1 MGSTRIDAPQIDP
14 INVAQQIKDTSRAYR
29 QATPDIIAAERELR
43 GPMQQLALQDAQTA
57 LMGGVTPGM
66 LRDRDAAEQ
75 QLQTAQRGRASAEQ
89 DIQGDIDRLSS
100 KGDTYDDSAE
110 LARLRNLK
118 DEYADALASD
128 SENEK
133 LKKALQTVR
142 VELGEDVP
150 DFHGTGNVGK
160 GFTPERRQE
169 RFGNSQKE
177 RDAQEVENLASS
189 LQSLKESGDLS
200 DDAIATLEGNF
211 NAAAD
216 SVLDANPGMLELSR
230 RAVESQAR
238 VGRRLKDAAAKGE
251 FQTISELAPDL
262 VDLYRKSDPGSQNLA
277 DIASERAEQLSTQSP
292 SEAQK
297 SFNTLATSLSERG
310 DPTTQAQAGVGA
322 AREGLQAAGANL
334 GAAQTG
340 LASLAE
346 TVGQRVP
353 GGDLGTAAREGIQ
366 ALLGGAA
373 MGQTGDQQ
381 TVAQQIGQLLQG
393 PQAGAAEQRLLDVAG
408 QGPSAAEQQLLQAA
422 GGPASAEAQALG
434 QFGQQ
439 ALQGGQR
446 AASGVEQ
453 ALQQQALQ
461 QLGFQAAGASPE
473 EQAIQQ
479 RIGGLVADAG
489 TLSSAQRR
497 QGEQEG
503 LALGVKQGRVRD
515 LSTVANVQ
523 DRLAEARKADEVQ
536 DLMTAQQ
543 LIGQQQ
549 AMQQSRTAEELQRM
563 GMGGQFAGQSEALAQ
578 GRLAEERALQ
588 QMGVGAAGTAAGLQ
602 AQQAGL
608 QQQALQAAGGMAGQ
622 RAGQAQQAL
631 GAAGSLE
638 QSRLSQQLQ
647 GTGLAQN
654 IAQAGFA
661 SDMAG
666 REQQL
671 RELGMGS
678 QEAARFAQ
686 QQAQQDAMQGQII
699 GQQAG
704 LAGQQAAFAGQEA
717 SLAGQQFAQQAGI
730 EQQQFQQQA
739 QRDSALAS
747 LFGQQAGMEQQQFAQ
762 QQAGLGQ
769 AFQMQRAMGPD
780 VGAFFGRPASQAE
793 GLQVLGMGQQQAQ
806 YGTTPQATDPMLG
819 VNMALQQQ
827 ANQAGLDAA
836 AMSASAQA
844 QGGLMSGIGSIAGAA
859 LGGPV
864 GGFGSALGGALF
876 GKNPPCWVAREVY
889 GQNNPMWLLFR
900 GWLFDEAP
908 SWFRK
913 IYIKHGERFAEF
925 ISNKP
930 FIKSF
935 IRKWMTSIVK
945 KHYK

>member
-14 INVAQQIKDTSRAYR
+14 INVAQQIKDTSRAYSE
-29 QATPDIIAAERELR
+29 AAPDIIAAEGRIR
-43 GPMQQLALQDAQTA
+43 PAMQQLALDDAQTA
-57 LMGGVTPGM
+57 LMGGVTRATSEA
-66 LRDRDAAEQ
+66 RD
-75 QLQTAQRGRASAEQ
+75 TAQQNLERTQQERRSAESR
-89 DIQGDIDRLSS
+89 IQGDIERLSN

-110 LARLRNLK
+110 LARLQNLK
-118 DEYADALASD
+118 DEYIDLVASD
-128 SENEK
+128 GENKEYQDR
-133 LKKALQTVR
+133 LEDVR
-142 VELGEDVP
+142 VELGENVSNYR
-150 DFHGTGNVGK
+150 GTGDVGK
-160 GFTPERRQE
+160 GFTPEQRE
-169 RFGNSQKE
+169 GRFGAGQKE
-177 RDAQEVENLASS
+177 TRAREVENLASS

-200 DDAIATLEGNF
+200 DDAIATLQTKF
-211 NAAAD
+211 DDAANL
-216 SVLDANPGMLELSR
+216 VLGENPGMIELSR
-230 RAVESQAR
+230 RAVESQAE

-251 FQTISELAPDL
+251 FDTISQLAPDL

-277 DIASERAEQLSTQSP
+277 DIASTRAEQLNTQSP
-292 SEAQK
+292 SAAQE
-297 SFNTLATSLSERG
+297 SFNTLATSLSERA
-310 DPTTQAQAGVGA
+310 DPTTQAQAGVGT

-453 ALQQQALQ
+453 ALQQQAMQ

-473 EQAIQQ
+473 EQALQQ
-479 RIGGLVADAG
+479 RIGGLIDSAG
-489 TLSSAQRR
+489 TLSPDQQR
-497 QGEQEG
+497 QVEQEA
-503 LALGVKQGRVRD
+503 LALGERQGRVRD
-515 LSTVANVQ
+515 TSTAAGVAGRLS
-523 DRLAEARKADEVQ
+523 EARRADETQ
-536 DLMTAQQ
+536 DLMAAQQ
-543 LIGQQQ
+543 LLGQQQ
-549 AMQQSRTAEELQRM
+549 AMQQGRTAEELQRM

-578 GRLAEERALQ
+578 QRLAEERALQ

-671 RELGMGS
+671 RELGMGA

-704 LAGQQAAFAGQEA
+704 LAGQQAAFSGAEAG
-717 SLAGQQFAQQAGI
+717 LAGQQFAQQTAL

-762 QQAGLGQ
+762 QQALAGQADARLGQ

-793 GLQVLGMGQQQAQ
+793 GLQVLGMGQQQAM
-806 YGTTPQATDPMLG
+806 YGTTPQATDPMMG

-844 QGGLMSGIGSIAGAA
+844 QGGLMGGLGSIGGAI

-876 GKNPPCWVAREVY
+876 GNR
-889 GQNNPMWLLFR
+889 
-900 GWLFDEAP
+900 
-908 SWFRK
+908 
-913 IYIKHGERFAEF
+913 
-925 ISNKP
+925 
-930 FIKSF
+930 
-935 IRKWMTSIVK
+935 
-945 KHYK
+945 